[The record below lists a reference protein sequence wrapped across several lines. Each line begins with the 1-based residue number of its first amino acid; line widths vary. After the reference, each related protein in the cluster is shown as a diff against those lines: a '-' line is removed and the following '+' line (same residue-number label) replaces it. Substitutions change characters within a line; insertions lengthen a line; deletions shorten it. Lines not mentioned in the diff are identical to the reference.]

1 MPSKKVADFIKASSA
16 NKIETDI
23 KQKVGAFIDPYKKK
37 INKAKKI
44 GTATLVVAIS
54 LSTIK
59 KTVDIL
65 NKVKA
70 TKDIGGDKAIRKAR
84 ILEDECETI
93 AVQLKAGMISEKEA
107 IRRHE
112 KIEKQ
117 IVALLGTA
125 ESQGYGVSGR
135 RSIMTHENAI
145 QALAESD
152 NESVQELFE
161 KVMLVVEAPNIPGM
175 LSQMKSNHEGNGT
188 GRPLGAT
195 HPRSAVRSPQKTEPT
210 KSTSA
215 STKPTPTKPSSSSND
230 KNDKEMQALSA
241 RVKHITAKVAEQSK
255 KINDAATKDDIKAMS
270 KALMKKAQDGTVKQ
284 QDLDDFKKRTIRA
297 VNAVKEKNDKT
308 EERLGKMSKLLTKKT
323 DEMEAAVKKANVAS
337 VAAIALSSA
346 ALITAV
352 CTNLGGH
359 REKKAQ
365 KLLSKIKFYRLT
377 IESIQQQVKNKTLS
391 PGDASLKIKALQ
403 AKMDK
408 DAKAL
413 IRLKPDLDV
422 NALKKKTALESA
434 EWVSV
439 LRDYDNLPVEDCE
452 FLLEITE
459 LV

>member
-70 TKDIGGDKAIRKAR
+70 TKDIDGSKAIKRAR

-93 AVQLKAGMISEKEA
+93 ATQLKAGMISEKEA

-112 KIEKQ
+112 KIEKK

-125 ESQGYGVSGR
+125 ELQGYGVSGR
-135 RSIMTHENAI
+135 RSLMTHESAI

-152 NESVQELFE
+152 NDSVQELFE
-161 KVMLVVEAPNIPGM
+161 KVMLVVETPNIPGM
-175 LSQMKSNHEGNGT
+175 LSQMKANQGGNGT
-188 GRPLGAT
+188 TRP
-195 HPRSAVRSPQKTEPT
+195 ST
-210 KSTSA
+210 KPA
-215 STKPTPTKPSSSSND
+215 STKHSSSSND

-255 KINDAATKDDIKAMS
+255 RINDAATKDDLKAMS
-270 KALMKKAQDGTVKQ
+270 KALMKKAQDGAVKQ

-413 IRLKPDLDV
+413 IKLKPDLDV
-422 NALKKKTALESA
+422 NVLKKKTALESA

-439 LRDYDNLPVEDCE
+439 LRDYDNLPEEDCE
-452 FLLEITE
+452 FLLEVTE
-459 LV
+459 LI

>member
-70 TKDIGGDKAIRKAR
+70 TKDIDGSKAIKRAR

-93 AVQLKAGMISEKEA
+93 ATQLKAGMISEKEA

-112 KIEKQ
+112 KIEKK

-125 ESQGYGVSGR
+125 ELQGYGVSGR
-135 RSIMTHENAI
+135 RSLMTHESAI

-152 NESVQELFE
+152 NDSVQELFE
-161 KVMLVVEAPNIPGM
+161 KVMLVVETPNIPGM
-175 LSQMKSNHEGNGT
+175 LSQMKANQGGNGT
-188 GRPLGAT
+188 TRP
-195 HPRSAVRSPQKTEPT
+195 ST
-210 KSTSA
+210 KPA
-215 STKPTPTKPSSSSND
+215 STKHSSSSND

-255 KINDAATKDDIKAMS
+255 KINDAATKDDLKAMS

-413 IRLKPDLDV
+413 IKLKPDLDV

-439 LRDYDNLPVEDCE
+439 LREYDNLPDEDCE

-459 LV
+459 LI